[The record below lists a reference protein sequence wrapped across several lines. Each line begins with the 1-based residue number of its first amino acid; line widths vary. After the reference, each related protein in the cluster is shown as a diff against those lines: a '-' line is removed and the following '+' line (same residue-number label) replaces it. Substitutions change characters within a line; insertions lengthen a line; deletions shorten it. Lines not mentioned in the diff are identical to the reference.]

1 MPLIVSDAGPLIAL
15 SRIGQLELLH
25 KLFGRVVV
33 PEMVVRELRLDE
45 RRPGVELLAQA
56 IHPDNWIESM
66 EPPGGRAVPGLGD
79 GESAAILLAE
89 HLRCPLLVDE
99 RRARTVAAKR
109 GLSIVGTGGV
119 LFAAKQ
125 KHLIPNIGDVLNVL
139 KAAGYRLSD
148 DLCSRLLE
156 LAGEQ

>member
-1 MPLIVSDAGPLIAL
+1 MSLIVSDAGPLIAL

-25 KLFGRVVV
+25 KLFGRIVV

-66 EPPGGRAVPGLGD
+66 KSPGSRALPGLGD
-79 GESAAILLAE
+79 GESAAIRLAE
-89 HLRCPLLVDE
+89 QLRCPLLLDE
-99 RRARTVAAKR
+99 RRARTVAGMR
-109 GLSIVGTGGV
+109 GLSILGTGRV
-119 LFAAKQ
+119 LLAAKQ
-125 KHLIPNIGDVLNVL
+125 KHLIPNIGDVLNAL

-148 DLCSRLLE
+148 SLCSRLLD
-156 LAGEQ
+156 LAGEH